1 MNRRLSPAALAALA
15 VCALTVS
22 CPVAARADLLTFS
35 AAGKAL
41 TTGGTGYL
49 ADVWDGP
56 FGYGVEAGIEV
67 LGIDV
72 LGEAYM
78 FAPDQ
83 YQFSGNLGFDMDFG
97 ETVRVTPG
105 LLAGAI
111 VYYLPEPTNP
121 SGLDVDTLPA
131 DVKAQIGADNLAKID
146 AKYRDFAEDEEMANR
161 TLTALTTRARLTVEY
176 AILPLL
182 YIGAEADVGLHYLVS
197 GSDATTKAK
206 RDLIASQK
214 AENPAATEAYDALG
228 DAIGANGDTEIDR
241 TGLNYSA
248 GLFLKV
254 EL

>member
-1 MNRRLSPAALAALA
+1 MNRHPKTALAAMAAALA
-15 VCALTVS
+15 LT
-22 CPVAARADLLTFS
+22 PAFARADLLTFS

-41 TTGGTGYL
+41 TTGGTGHV
-49 ADVWDGP
+49 ADVWDGA

-78 FAPDQ
+78 FSPDQ
-83 YQFSGNLGFDMDFG
+83 YQFSGNLGFDLDFG
-97 ETVRVTPG
+97 ETVRITPG
-105 LLAGAI
+105 LFAGAI

-146 AKYRDFAEDEEMANR
+146 AKYQDFAEDEAMANR
-161 TLTALTTRARLTVEY
+161 TLTALTGRARLTLEY
-176 AILPLL
+176 AILPILF
-182 YIGAEADVGLHYLVS
+182 IGAEGDVGLHYLVS
-197 GSDATTKAK
+197 GADATTKAK

-214 AENPAATEAYDALG
+214 AENPAAAEAYDALG
-228 DAIGANGDTEIDR
+228 DAIGANDSTEIDR
-241 TGLNYSA
+241 TGLNFSA
-248 GLFLKV
+248 GVFLKA

>member
-1 MNRRLSPAALAALA
+1 VDRHLPLAALA
-15 VCALTVS
+15 VIMT
-22 CPVAARADLLTFS
+22 CPAAARADLLTFS
-35 AAGKAL
+35 AAGKVL

-49 ADVWDGP
+49 ADAWDGP
-56 FGYGVEAGIEV
+56 LGYGVEAGIEV
-67 LGIDV
+67 LGIDA

-83 YQFSGNLGFDMDFG
+83 YQFSGHLGFDVDFG

-131 DVKAQIGADNLAKID
+131 DVKAQIGAATLAKID
-146 AKYRDFAEDEEMANR
+146 EKYRELAQDEEMANR
-161 TLTALTTRARLTVEY
+161 TLTALNTRARLTIEY
-176 AILPLL
+176 ALLPVLFL
-182 YIGAEADVGLHYLVS
+182 GAEADVGLHYLLS

-214 AENPAATEAYDALG
+214 AQNPAASEAYDALG
-228 DAIGANGDTEIDR
+228 EAIGANASTDVDR
-241 TGLNYSA
+241 AGLNYSA